1 MKYHLALGS
10 SLDLEGINREA
21 QLGKRPGHIMWDLSQ
36 ALGGSVHMPGADPIL
51 PVDKLWAKLVSLPEH
66 WALARKLSSQLND
79 GDVVY
84 CNGEDIGLPI
94 AILCGAKPKR
104 PKIIVFFH
112 AANRPRV
119 RAALKF
125 FRLEE
130 KIDVFVSN
138 TEPQFKYLRKTVPVP
153 ESRLHYLAEQTD
165 THFFCPGPVSPD
177 KTRPIIASAGL
188 ELRDYKILAAATADL
203 DVDVKISGFSRDA
216 VPLAKSFPKTLP
228 ANMTRRYY
236 EWAELV
242 QLYRD
247 ADLVVVSLFQG
258 DASSGITTL
267 MEAMACGRP
276 VIATRTNGL
285 ADYLQTPETVISIAP
300 GDLNGLKAAIAHLLT
315 HPEQAEAQAKR
326 AYQMVSEHH
335 NSQQYVA
342 KLVTLLTSVG

>member
-21 QLGKRPGHIMWDLSQ
+21 LLGKRPGHIMWDLSQ
-36 ALGGSVHMPGADPIL
+36 AVAASVHMPGREQIL
-51 PVDKLWAKLVSLPEH
+51 PIDRLRAKLISLPEH
-66 WALARKLSSQLND
+66 WALARKLSSELHEE
-79 GDVVY
+79 DVVY
-84 CNGEDIGLPI
+84 CNGEDIGLPL
-94 AILCGAKPKR
+94 AILCGAKPNR
-104 PKIIVFFH
+104 PKLIIFFH

-119 RAALKF
+119 RAALTL

-138 TEPQFKYLRKTVPVP
+138 TEPQFNYLRKTVRVP

-165 THFFCPGPVSPD
+165 TRFFCPGPVSPD
-177 KTRPIIASAGL
+177 KARPIIASAGL

-203 DVDVKISGFSRDA
+203 NVDVKISGFSRDA

-228 ANMTRRYY
+228 ANMSRRYY

-276 VIATRTNGL
+276 VIATQTNGL
-285 ADYLQTPETVISIAP
+285 ADYLQTPGTVIPIAP
-300 GDLNGLKAAIAHLLT
+300 GDSNGLKAAIAYVFA
-315 HPEQAEAQAKR
+315 HPEEAEAQAKR
-326 AYQMVSEHH
+326 AYQMISEHH
-335 NSQQYVA
+335 NSQRYVE
-342 KLVTLLTSVG
+342 KLVSLLKSVR